1 MTDWP
6 STAAATAGLEL
17 RRWAREPI
25 AVLSTLVLPLIM
37 AALIS
42 VALGGDLG
50 DYHTTFAV
58 VDEDRGVAAG
68 QFTERVLG
76 DPQVREVVRARPVP
90 TVDEAIA
97 LLDGGDVGAA
107 VVLPEGLTAR
117 LAAGTAPSRPS
128 QAISVLP
135 NPDDPVAGDLAAV
148 LVDQFE
154 VRARAVALVQ
164 GQAGAT
170 PAPAWPLEVTVG
182 SPGGTALDAAT
193 HYGPALGLFFVMVT
207 MGFAA
212 ARLVGDRQRG
222 VVERLAASPASP
234 AAVVMGRALAAVAL
248 GGLSLATLAVV
259 MGALFGAWWGPA
271 LPVLVVTVALV
282 LALGGVAA
290 VLAAVARTPEQAQ
303 SLSLSVAFLFA
314 LASGS
319 FAPPGTALRPPF
331 AWVAPTTHA
340 LDAFARLST
349 EHAGVGAVAPQVAAL
364 CLFGLAGLALTAA
377 ITRRLA

>member
-1 MTDWP
+1 VTDWL

-17 RRWAREPI
+17 RRWVREPI

-50 DYHTTFAV
+50 AYSTTFAV
-58 VDEDRGVAAG
+58 VDQDGGVAAD

-76 DPQVREVVRARPVP
+76 DPQVREVVRARAVR
-90 TVDEAIA
+90 TVDEAVA
-97 LLDGGDVGAA
+97 LLDDGDVGAA
-107 VVLPEGLTAR
+107 VVLPEGLSAR
-117 LAAGTAPSRPS
+117 LAEGAAPSRPGE
-128 QAISVLP
+128 AISVLP
-135 NPDDPVAGDLAAV
+135 DPDDPVAGDLAAL

-154 VRARAVALVQ
+154 VRARAVTLVQ
-164 GQAGAT
+164 RQTGA
-170 PAPAWPLEVTVG
+170 APDRAWPLEVTVG

-222 VVERLAASPASP
+222 VVERLAAGPASP
-234 AAVVMGRALAAVAL
+234 AAVVTGRALAAVAL
-248 GGLSLATLAVV
+248 GGLSLATLAVA
-259 MGALFGAWWGPA
+259 MGVLFGAWWGPA
-271 LPVLVVTVALV
+271 VPVLVVTAALV

-303 SLSLSVAFLFA
+303 SLSLGVAFLFA

-319 FAPPGTALRPPF
+319 FAPPGTVLRPAF
-331 AWVAPTTHA
+331 AAAPTTHA

-349 EHAGVGAVAPQVAAL
+349 QHAGVGAVAPQVAAL
-364 CLFGLAGLALTAA
+364 CLFGLAGLVLTAA